1 MTDIDQTTQPEIA
14 PEMRIYSVAGE
25 RLYLT
30 RAERAAFLAAAN
42 QEAPAERMF
51 CQLLHDTGC
60 RPSEALELAAK
71 GVLLDEGGIVFRT
84 LKKRTHDGRGRMKQ
98 PQFRTVPVSPR
109 LLENLDLVF
118 SLRTRQREPGKDTEP
133 LWPMSRPTAY
143 RLVKRVMQRAGIEGR
158 QATGKG
164 LRHGFG
170 VAMVTATRPVPIH
183 VLAKAMGHSST
194 KTTEVYLQV
203 IGHEERAL
211 FLGAWDD

>member
-1 MTDIDQTTQPEIA
+1 MTTPPIA
-14 PEMRIYSVAGE
+14 PEMRIYSPAGE
-25 RLYLT
+25 RLYLNQE
-30 RAERAAFLAAAN
+30 ERKAFLQAAT

-51 CQLLHDTGC
+51 CQVLHNTGC
-60 RPSEALELAAK
+60 RPSEALELTDERI
-71 GVLLDEGGIVFRT
+71 LLDEGGITFRT
-84 LKKRTHDGRGRMKQ
+84 LKKRKHDGRGRLKQ
-98 PQFRTVPVSPR
+98 PQYRTVPVSNR

-118 SLRTRQREPGKDTEP
+118 NLRTRVKTPGVVSEP

-143 RLVKRVMQRAGIEGR
+143 RLVKRVMDRAGITGK

-170 VAMVTATRPVPIH
+170 VAMVTATQPVPIH

-203 IGHEERAL
+203 IGGEERGL
-211 FLGAWDD
+211 FAAAWEEY